1 MSEGYRSLNV
11 YDNTGI
17 AGDSICC
24 VSFTSCPC
32 DPWVGECNLHSG
44 TKNNLFQ
51 FSIMNDA
58 FYRSAIVACCERL
71 YDLSTA
77 LVLPFADGIE
87 PLGSSV
93 VDVVPCVHYIPLLT
107 ASVGRLRDSRL
118 IASRGSVGDFGVRRQ
133 CTPLERN
140 SLLLAHS
147 IQAVDRV

>member
-1 MSEGYRSLNV
+1 
-11 YDNTGI
+11 
-17 AGDSICC
+17 
-24 VSFTSCPC
+24 
-32 DPWVGECNLHSG
+32 
-44 TKNNLFQ
+44 
-51 FSIMNDA
+51 MNDA

-77 LVLPFADGIE
+77 LVSPSADGIE

-107 ASVGRLRDSRL
+107 LSVGRLGDSRF
-118 IASRGSVGDFGVRRQ
+118 IVPRGSDGDFGMRGQ

-140 SLLLAHS
+140 SILFAYS